1 MTDKIR
7 NEEMNHLF
15 EAVLTLKDEEEC
27 FKFFM
32 DVCTINE
39 LQSMAQRYEVA
50 KMLSEKKT
58 YCEIARATGAS
69 TPTISRVNRSLN
81 YGSDGYDMV
90 LGRLNQKKDD

>member
-69 TPTISRVNRSLN
+69 TATISRVNRSLN
-81 YGSDGYDMV
+81 YGNDGYEIVFSRM
-90 LGRLNQKKDD
+90 GKEKAP

>member
-1 MTDKIR
+1 MSDKIR

-15 EAVLTLKDEEEC
+15 EAVLLLRDEEEC
-27 FKFFM
+27 YKFFM

-58 YCEIARATGAS
+58 YCEIAKQTGAS
-69 TPTISRVNRSLN
+69 TATISRVNRSLN
-81 YGSDGYDMV
+81 YGSDGYDLV
-90 LGRLNQKKDD
+90 LGRMKEKEK